1 MSADAHAKPEEMGTT
16 VSYAS
21 GDTIYEAEFL
31 VQDPCIFLVKQG
43 QVAVVKKY
51 TPLQKEEFVF
61 ERGDVF
67 GMLEVFT
74 GGPRITFARAVTD
87 VELAAFSRAEFERS
101 LKTNVNLALRA
112 IRQLSKM
119 LRQVNGRIKKLH

>member
-1 MSADAHAKPEEMGTT
+1 MAPEQPTKPEELGTT

-21 GDTIYEAEFL
+21 GDVIFQADFL
-31 VQDPCIFLVKQG
+31 VQDPCIFLIRQG
-43 QVAVVKKY
+43 QVSVAKKY
-51 TPLQKEEFVF
+51 TPLQKEDFLH
-61 ERGDVF
+61 ERGDLF

-74 GGPRITFARAVTD
+74 GGARTTTARALTD

-101 LKTNVNLALRA
+101 LKSNLNLAIRA

-119 LRQVNGRIKKLH
+119 LRQINGRIKKLH